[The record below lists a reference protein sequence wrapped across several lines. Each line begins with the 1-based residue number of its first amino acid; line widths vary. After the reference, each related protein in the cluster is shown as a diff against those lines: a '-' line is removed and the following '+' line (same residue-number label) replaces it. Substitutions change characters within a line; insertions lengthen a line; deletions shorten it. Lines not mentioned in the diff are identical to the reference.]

1 MAGQTDIS
9 KLIKGMNPKLNRGD
23 YVCVSVKGLDGIA
36 RKDTICEFK
45 EREGITIVIERHKAD
60 KLNLPYDYIASW
72 ITLMIHSSLET
83 VGLTALISSELAK
96 HNISCNIIAGY
107 YHDHIFVDKRDS
119 NKAIQVLKQLSE
131 NYK

>member
-23 YVCVSVKGLDGIA
+23 YVFVSVKGLDGIA

-96 HNISCNIIAGY
+96 HNISCNVIAGY